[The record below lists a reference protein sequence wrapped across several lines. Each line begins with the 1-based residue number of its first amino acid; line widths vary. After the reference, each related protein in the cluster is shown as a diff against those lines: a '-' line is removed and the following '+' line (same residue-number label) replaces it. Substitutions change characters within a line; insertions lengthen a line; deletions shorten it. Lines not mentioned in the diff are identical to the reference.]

1 MTSHVLSPRGMA
13 AAARFAVIALFL
25 PLASPV
31 SAADLKWEA
40 VSAEVS
46 MGKAIRLEVRL
57 VGAAAPIPN
66 SEIKVTSTRIDMGP
80 DNMAAMDAPLRPLPS
95 PAPGVFAF
103 ETDFV
108 MAGRWALSLTA
119 TVPGQKEPV
128 SGVVIFTVK
137 DAPAKKSSEMD
148 KPVEERKLLYYR
160 NPMGLAD
167 VSPEPKKDWMGM
179 DYIPVYEG
187 ENSGPKGS
195 IQVSLDKVQRAG
207 VTTEPVKRH
216 MVRKTVRATGTV
228 APDERTLSV
237 VGFKFDGF
245 VDELYVKEMGVEV
258 KAGEP
263 LAKVWMSSQ
272 EVFIRQADF
281 LRALGEE
288 RPSGKPMPE
297 EINLRT
303 FGFPDA
309 AIANLK
315 KTREPS
321 RTLVWSS
328 PMAGT
333 VIEKPALQGMKFNA
347 GDMLFKLADLSTV
360 WVMAE
365 VAERDLSAIR
375 VGQRARVNLK
385 AFPGEPFEGKVALIL
400 PHINMASRTAMLRI
414 ELPNPDT
421 RIKLGLYADVSIDAE
436 ASDEPVF
443 AIPASAIIDN
453 GDRRVVFV
461 SKGEGRFEP
470 REVKL
475 GANGGG
481 MVEVREGLA
490 DGDEIVVTG
499 NFLIDAESNLKAAL
513 SGFTATSAAEP
524 APTSDMAAK
533 P

>member
-1 MTSHVLSPRGMA
+1 MISHILLARGMA
-13 AAARFAVIALFL
+13 AAALIALTALFL
-25 PLASPV
+25 TVTLRCAF
-31 SAADLKWEA
+31 AADLKWEA
-40 VSAEVS
+40 VSAEVF

-57 VGAAAPIPN
+57 AGSGAPVPV
-66 SEIKVTSTRIDMGP
+66 SDIKVTSTRIDMGP
-80 DNMAAMDAPLRPLPS
+80 DGMAAMDSRLRPLPS
-95 PAPGVFAF
+95 PGPGVLAF
-103 ETDFV
+103 ETDFI
-108 MAGRWALSLTA
+108 MAGRWALAITA
-119 TVPGQKEPV
+119 TVPGQAEPV
-128 SGVVIFTVK
+128 SGVVLFTVK
-137 DAPAKKSSEMD
+137 DAPEPKASVNEPPK
-148 KPVEERKLLYYR
+148 ERELLYYR

-167 VSPEPKKDWMGM
+167 VSPTPKKDWMGM
-179 DYIPVYEG
+179 DYIAVYKG
-187 ENSGPKGS
+187 EDSGPKGS
-195 IQVSLDKVQRAG
+195 IQVSLDKVQRSG
-207 VTTEPVKRH
+207 VKIEPVRRQI
-216 MVRKTVRATGTV
+216 VTKTVRATGTV
-228 APDERTLSV
+228 MPDERTLSV

-245 VDELYVKEMGVEV
+245 VEELYVKEMGVEV
-258 KAGEP
+258 KADEP

-281 LRALGEE
+281 LRALEQE
-288 RPSGKPMPE
+288 RPSGKTTPE
-297 EINLRT
+297 EMNLRT

-315 KTREPS
+315 KTRDPS

-333 VIEKPALQGMKFNA
+333 VIEKPVIQGMKFNA

-375 VGQRARVNLK
+375 QGQRAKVNFK
-385 AFPGEPFEGKVALIL
+385 AFAGEPFEGKVALIL
-400 PHINMASRTAMLRI
+400 PQINMASRTAMLRI
-414 ELPNPDT
+414 EVPNPDK
-421 RIKLGLYADVSIDAE
+421 RIKLGLYADVAIE
-436 ASDEPVF
+436 AASGQPVF

-481 MVEVREGLA
+481 MVEVRAGLA
-490 DGDEIVVTG
+490 EGDEIVVTG

-513 SGFTATSAAEP
+513 SSFTATSDAEP
-524 APTSDMAAK
+524 APAADMAAK

>member
-1 MTSHVLSPRGMA
+1 MTSHILLARGMA
-13 AAARFAVIALFL
+13 AAALIAVTALFL
-25 PLASPV
+25 TVTLRCAL
-31 SAADLKWEA
+31 AADLKWEA
-40 VSAEVS
+40 VSSEVS

-57 VGAAAPIPN
+57 AGAAPVPV
-66 SEIKVTSTRIDMGP
+66 SDIKVTSTRIDMGP
-80 DNMAAMDAPLRPLPS
+80 DGMAAMDSRLRPLPS
-95 PAPGVFAF
+95 SAPGVLAF
-103 ETDFV
+103 ETDFI
-108 MAGRWALSLTA
+108 MAGRWALAITA
-119 TVPGQKEPV
+119 TVPGQAEPV
-128 SGVVIFTVK
+128 SGVVIFAVK
-137 DAPAKKSSEMD
+137 DTPEPKAFMNEPPK
-148 KPVEERKLLYYR
+148 ERELLYYR

-167 VSPEPKKDWMGM
+167 VSPTPKKDWMGM
-179 DYIPVYEG
+179 DYIAVYKG
-187 ENSGPKGS
+187 EDLGPKGS

-207 VTTEPVKRH
+207 VTTEPVRRR
-216 MVRKTVRATGTV
+216 MVTKTVRATGTV
-228 APDERTLSV
+228 MPDERTLSV

-245 VDELYVKEMGVEV
+245 VDELYVKETGVEV

-281 LRALGEE
+281 LRALDQE
-288 RPSGKPMPE
+288 RPSGKPTPE
-297 EINLRT
+297 EMNLRT

-375 VGQRARVNLK
+375 VGQRALVNLK

-414 ELPNPDT
+414 ELPNPGQ
-421 RIKLGLYADVSIDAE
+421 RIKLGLYADVSIEAA
-436 ASDEPVF
+436 ASDQPVF

-475 GANGGG
+475 GSHGGG
-481 MVEVREGLA
+481 MVEVREGLT

-513 SGFTATSAAEP
+513 SGFTTTSAAEP
-524 APTSDMAAK
+524 APAPEMAAK